1 MISFTLAQIESL
13 LGTFLW
19 PFVRVLALLM
29 AAPIFSH
36 RTIPARIKIATA
48 LAIALVIAPA
58 LPSPATAAFSA
69 AGWLLIAE
77 QMLVGVAMG
86 FSLRLVFAAVEMAG
100 DMIGLQMGLSFA
112 TFVDPQNSN
121 QSPLI
126 GSFLAMI
133 ATLLFLSIDGHLL
146 LIAALVDSFN
156 VVPVGTGSLAK
167 FSWEHLALLGTKLF
181 SLGLQI
187 AMPVLCTMLLVNLS
201 LGVMARAAPQLSLFS
216 VGFPLTLITGMLL
229 MVVFLPYLR
238 LPLERAFRQAL
249 SIWT

>member
-48 LAIALVIAPA
+48 LAIALVIA
-58 LPSPATAAFSA
+58 PATAAFSA

-156 VVPVGTGSLAK
+156 VVPVGTGSLTK